1 MRVRFLMAW
10 YRPRADAGDEM
21 DLKSTQ
27 ALKLLQR
34 GVVEAVK
41 QERERAIPE
50 APERAVT
57 D

>member
-1 MRVRFLMAW
+1 MAW